1 MLQVM
6 KAIWG
11 RWKGLAHSI
20 IRAQNWIVMAVAY
33 VIGMGPV
40 AVIMRLK
47 NADLIDR
54 GLGDIEA
61 DSHWIKRNDDPQDI
75 RRSQRPW

>member
-1 MLQVM
+1 
-6 KAIWG
+6 
-11 RWKGLAHSI
+11 
-20 IRAQNWIVMAVAY
+20 MAVAY
-33 VIGMGPV
+33 IIGMGPV